1 MSVSYASIAQSKE
14 LGSTFPLDDIM
25 DMLIK
30 AQTREERV
38 KAKRLFNT
46 TLYYAEYFDGDAV
59 CTLLELKENSYAR
72 ALFEQTYK
80 LPGGSNAEKDG
91 LVKHLFLSPRTH
103 TEASDNNS
111 DHHPEQRRRQRHTLR

>member
-1 MSVSYASIAQSKE
+1 MAISYASIAQSKE

-59 CTLLELKENSYAR
+59 WKLLELKENSYAR
-72 ALFEQTYK
+72 ALFEATYK
-80 LPGGSNAEKDG
+80 LPGGSVPVKKG
-91 LVKHLFLSPRTH
+91 LV
-103 TEASDNNS
+103 
-111 DHHPEQRRRQRHTLR
+111 DHFNFHKTDDY